1 MDMEINFPN
10 LGIYLDHVGKNISI
24 FGFSIAYYGIVI
36 VTGMMIAIWIAQR
49 EAKRTG
55 QNPEQYLDLAMIG
68 IAAGILGARIYYVI
82 FAWDYYKDDLLSIFN
97 IRQGGLA
104 IYGGIIGACIAV
116 VIYSRK
122 KKQNFSLLMDT
133 ASMSIVFGQ
142 IMGRWGNFFNRE
154 AFGDYTNNLFAMQL
168 PVSAVR
174 ANEITQK
181 MWDHVVTVN
190 GVEYIQVH
198 PTFLYESLWNV
209 GVLLFLFWFRKRKKF
224 NGEVFLMYLIGYGLG
239 RIWIEGLR
247 TDQLLLPVVGLPVS
261 QLLSG
266 CLVVGCT
273 HLIPLVEL
281 TRCDKTD
288 DDCVQLAYD
297 FYQSIGKEAVL
308 LRKEC
313 PGFIANRLQLALY
326 REVQDLVMRGV
337 CSVEDVDK
345 ALVYGPGIRWAIFG
359 HNMIMQMGNPGGLTG
374 MVEMLGNSGDHWL
387 EDMASWTHQPD
398 NWAQVAQP
406 GVDQEMANFPDY
418 IGHTNAECI
427 AYRDQMLIDILKLHK
442 KL

>member
-273 HLIPLVEL
+273 ILVVWKRKNYHPVGRQPIL
-281 TRCDKTD
+281 KDKTSEKNRIKI
-288 DDCVQLAYD
+288 QKR
-297 FYQSIGKEAVL
+297 GKPAKKVFSFFDT
-308 LRKEC
+308 K
-313 PGFIANRLQLALY
+313 
-326 REVQDLVMRGV
+326 LV
-337 CSVEDVDK
+337 
-345 ALVYGPGIRWAIFG
+345 
-359 HNMIMQMGNPGGLTG
+359 
-374 MVEMLGNSGDHWL
+374 
-387 EDMASWTHQPD
+387 
-398 NWAQVAQP
+398 
-406 GVDQEMANFPDY
+406 
-418 IGHTNAECI
+418 
-427 AYRDQMLIDILKLHK
+427 
-442 KL
+442 

>member
-82 FAWDYYKDDLLSIFN
+82 FAWDYYKDDLLSFFN

-273 HLIPLVEL
+273 ILVVWK
-281 TRCDKTD
+281 R
-288 DDCVQLAYD
+288 
-297 FYQSIGKEAVL
+297 
-308 LRKEC
+308 
-313 PGFIANRLQLALY
+313 
-326 REVQDLVMRGV
+326 
-337 CSVEDVDK
+337 
-345 ALVYGPGIRWAIFG
+345 
-359 HNMIMQMGNPGGLTG
+359 
-374 MVEMLGNSGDHWL
+374 
-387 EDMASWTHQPD
+387 
-398 NWAQVAQP
+398 
-406 GVDQEMANFPDY
+406 
-418 IGHTNAECI
+418 
-427 AYRDQMLIDILKLHK
+427 K
-442 KL
+442 KLSSGGETAHS

>member
-266 CLVVGCT
+266 CRVLGCTILVVWK
-273 HLIPLVEL
+273 
-281 TRCDKTD
+281 R
-288 DDCVQLAYD
+288 
-297 FYQSIGKEAVL
+297 
-308 LRKEC
+308 
-313 PGFIANRLQLALY
+313 
-326 REVQDLVMRGV
+326 
-337 CSVEDVDK
+337 
-345 ALVYGPGIRWAIFG
+345 
-359 HNMIMQMGNPGGLTG
+359 
-374 MVEMLGNSGDHWL
+374 
-387 EDMASWTHQPD
+387 
-398 NWAQVAQP
+398 
-406 GVDQEMANFPDY
+406 
-418 IGHTNAECI
+418 
-427 AYRDQMLIDILKLHK
+427 K
-442 KL
+442 KLSSGGETAHS

>member
-36 VTGMMIAIWIAQR
+36 VTGMMIAIWIARR

-273 HLIPLVEL
+273 ILVVWK
-281 TRCDKTD
+281 R
-288 DDCVQLAYD
+288 
-297 FYQSIGKEAVL
+297 
-308 LRKEC
+308 
-313 PGFIANRLQLALY
+313 
-326 REVQDLVMRGV
+326 
-337 CSVEDVDK
+337 
-345 ALVYGPGIRWAIFG
+345 
-359 HNMIMQMGNPGGLTG
+359 
-374 MVEMLGNSGDHWL
+374 
-387 EDMASWTHQPD
+387 
-398 NWAQVAQP
+398 
-406 GVDQEMANFPDY
+406 
-418 IGHTNAECI
+418 
-427 AYRDQMLIDILKLHK
+427 K
-442 KL
+442 KLSSGGETAHS

>member
-273 HLIPLVEL
+273 LLVVWK
-281 TRCDKTD
+281 R
-288 DDCVQLAYD
+288 
-297 FYQSIGKEAVL
+297 
-308 LRKEC
+308 
-313 PGFIANRLQLALY
+313 
-326 REVQDLVMRGV
+326 
-337 CSVEDVDK
+337 
-345 ALVYGPGIRWAIFG
+345 
-359 HNMIMQMGNPGGLTG
+359 
-374 MVEMLGNSGDHWL
+374 
-387 EDMASWTHQPD
+387 
-398 NWAQVAQP
+398 
-406 GVDQEMANFPDY
+406 
-418 IGHTNAECI
+418 
-427 AYRDQMLIDILKLHK
+427 K
-442 KL
+442 KLSSGGETAHS

>member
-10 LGIYLDHVGKNISI
+10 LGIYLDHVGKSISI

-190 GVEYIQVH
+190 GVECIQVH

-273 HLIPLVEL
+273 ILVVWK
-281 TRCDKTD
+281 R
-288 DDCVQLAYD
+288 
-297 FYQSIGKEAVL
+297 
-308 LRKEC
+308 
-313 PGFIANRLQLALY
+313 
-326 REVQDLVMRGV
+326 
-337 CSVEDVDK
+337 
-345 ALVYGPGIRWAIFG
+345 
-359 HNMIMQMGNPGGLTG
+359 
-374 MVEMLGNSGDHWL
+374 
-387 EDMASWTHQPD
+387 
-398 NWAQVAQP
+398 
-406 GVDQEMANFPDY
+406 
-418 IGHTNAECI
+418 
-427 AYRDQMLIDILKLHK
+427 K
-442 KL
+442 KLSSGGETAHS

>member
-273 HLIPLVEL
+273 ILVVWK
-281 TRCDKTD
+281 R
-288 DDCVQLAYD
+288 
-297 FYQSIGKEAVL
+297 
-308 LRKEC
+308 
-313 PGFIANRLQLALY
+313 
-326 REVQDLVMRGV
+326 
-337 CSVEDVDK
+337 
-345 ALVYGPGIRWAIFG
+345 
-359 HNMIMQMGNPGGLTG
+359 
-374 MVEMLGNSGDHWL
+374 
-387 EDMASWTHQPD
+387 
-398 NWAQVAQP
+398 
-406 GVDQEMANFPDY
+406 
-418 IGHTNAECI
+418 
-427 AYRDQMLIDILKLHK
+427 K
-442 KL
+442 KLSSSGETAHS

>member
-10 LGIYLDHVGKNISI
+10 LGIYLDHVGKSISI

-55 QNPEQYLDLAMIG
+55 QNPEQHLDLAMIG

-273 HLIPLVEL
+273 ILVVWK
-281 TRCDKTD
+281 R
-288 DDCVQLAYD
+288 
-297 FYQSIGKEAVL
+297 
-308 LRKEC
+308 
-313 PGFIANRLQLALY
+313 
-326 REVQDLVMRGV
+326 
-337 CSVEDVDK
+337 
-345 ALVYGPGIRWAIFG
+345 
-359 HNMIMQMGNPGGLTG
+359 
-374 MVEMLGNSGDHWL
+374 
-387 EDMASWTHQPD
+387 
-398 NWAQVAQP
+398 
-406 GVDQEMANFPDY
+406 
-418 IGHTNAECI
+418 
-427 AYRDQMLIDILKLHK
+427 K
-442 KL
+442 KLSSGGETAHS

>member
-68 IAAGILGARIYYVI
+68 IAAGILGARIYYVV

-122 KKQNFSLLMDT
+122 KKQSFGLLMDT

-198 PTFLYESLWNV
+198 PTFLYEGLW
-209 GVLLFLFWFRKRKKF
+209 K
-224 NGEVFLMYLIGYGLG
+224 
-239 RIWIEGLR
+239 
-247 TDQLLLPVVGLPVS
+247 
-261 QLLSG
+261 
-266 CLVVGCT
+266 
-273 HLIPLVEL
+273 
-281 TRCDKTD
+281 
-288 DDCVQLAYD
+288 
-297 FYQSIGKEAVL
+297 
-308 LRKEC
+308 
-313 PGFIANRLQLALY
+313 
-326 REVQDLVMRGV
+326 
-337 CSVEDVDK
+337 CS
-345 ALVYGPGIRWAIFG
+345 
-359 HNMIMQMGNPGGLTG
+359 
-374 MVEMLGNSGDHWL
+374 
-387 EDMASWTHQPD
+387 
-398 NWAQVAQP
+398 
-406 GVDQEMANFPDY
+406 
-418 IGHTNAECI
+418 
-427 AYRDQMLIDILKLHK
+427 
-442 KL
+442 

>member
-266 CLVVGCT
+266 CLVVGLS
-273 HLIPLVEL
+273 LIH
-281 TRCDKTD
+281 
-288 DDCVQLAYD
+288 
-297 FYQSIGKEAVL
+297 I
-308 LRKEC
+308 
-313 PGFIANRLQLALY
+313 
-326 REVQDLVMRGV
+326 
-337 CSVEDVDK
+337 
-345 ALVYGPGIRWAIFG
+345 
-359 HNMIMQMGNPGGLTG
+359 
-374 MVEMLGNSGDHWL
+374 
-387 EDMASWTHQPD
+387 
-398 NWAQVAQP
+398 
-406 GVDQEMANFPDY
+406 
-418 IGHTNAECI
+418 
-427 AYRDQMLIDILKLHK
+427 
-442 KL
+442 

>member
-1 MDMEINFPN
+1 MDMEVNFPN
-10 LGIYLDHVGKNISI
+10 LGIYLDHVGKSISI

-273 HLIPLVEL
+273 ILVVWK
-281 TRCDKTD
+281 R
-288 DDCVQLAYD
+288 
-297 FYQSIGKEAVL
+297 
-308 LRKEC
+308 
-313 PGFIANRLQLALY
+313 
-326 REVQDLVMRGV
+326 
-337 CSVEDVDK
+337 
-345 ALVYGPGIRWAIFG
+345 
-359 HNMIMQMGNPGGLTG
+359 
-374 MVEMLGNSGDHWL
+374 
-387 EDMASWTHQPD
+387 
-398 NWAQVAQP
+398 
-406 GVDQEMANFPDY
+406 
-418 IGHTNAECI
+418 
-427 AYRDQMLIDILKLHK
+427 K
-442 KL
+442 KLSSGGETAHS

>member
-209 GVLLFLFWFRKRKKF
+209 GGLLFLFWFRKRKKF

-273 HLIPLVEL
+273 ILVVWK
-281 TRCDKTD
+281 R
-288 DDCVQLAYD
+288 
-297 FYQSIGKEAVL
+297 
-308 LRKEC
+308 
-313 PGFIANRLQLALY
+313 
-326 REVQDLVMRGV
+326 
-337 CSVEDVDK
+337 
-345 ALVYGPGIRWAIFG
+345 
-359 HNMIMQMGNPGGLTG
+359 
-374 MVEMLGNSGDHWL
+374 
-387 EDMASWTHQPD
+387 
-398 NWAQVAQP
+398 
-406 GVDQEMANFPDY
+406 
-418 IGHTNAECI
+418 
-427 AYRDQMLIDILKLHK
+427 K
-442 KL
+442 KLSSGGETAHS

>member
-273 HLIPLVEL
+273 ILVVW
-281 TRCDKTD
+281 K
-288 DDCVQLAYD
+288 
-297 FYQSIGKEAVL
+297 
-308 LRKEC
+308 RKKGTWATVK
-313 PGFIANRLQLALY
+313 PHP
-326 REVQDLVMRGV
+326 EVV
-337 CSVEDVDK
+337 VE
-345 ALVYGPGIRWAIFG
+345 
-359 HNMIMQMGNPGGLTG
+359 
-374 MVEMLGNSGDHWL
+374 E
-387 EDMASWTHQPD
+387 
-398 NWAQVAQP
+398 
-406 GVDQEMANFPDY
+406 
-418 IGHTNAECI
+418 
-427 AYRDQMLIDILKLHK
+427 
-442 KL
+442 

>member
-55 QNPEQYLDLAMIG
+55 QDPEQYLDLAMIG

-273 HLIPLVEL
+273 ILVVWK
-281 TRCDKTD
+281 R
-288 DDCVQLAYD
+288 
-297 FYQSIGKEAVL
+297 
-308 LRKEC
+308 
-313 PGFIANRLQLALY
+313 
-326 REVQDLVMRGV
+326 
-337 CSVEDVDK
+337 
-345 ALVYGPGIRWAIFG
+345 
-359 HNMIMQMGNPGGLTG
+359 
-374 MVEMLGNSGDHWL
+374 
-387 EDMASWTHQPD
+387 
-398 NWAQVAQP
+398 
-406 GVDQEMANFPDY
+406 
-418 IGHTNAECI
+418 
-427 AYRDQMLIDILKLHK
+427 K
-442 KL
+442 KLSSGGETAHS

>member
-36 VTGMMIAIWIAQR
+36 VTGMMIAIWIAKR

-122 KKQNFSLLMDT
+122 KKQNFGLLMDT

-209 GVLLFLFWFRKRKKF
+209 SVLLFLFWFRKRKKF

-273 HLIPLVEL
+273 ILVVWK
-281 TRCDKTD
+281 R
-288 DDCVQLAYD
+288 
-297 FYQSIGKEAVL
+297 
-308 LRKEC
+308 
-313 PGFIANRLQLALY
+313 
-326 REVQDLVMRGV
+326 
-337 CSVEDVDK
+337 
-345 ALVYGPGIRWAIFG
+345 
-359 HNMIMQMGNPGGLTG
+359 
-374 MVEMLGNSGDHWL
+374 
-387 EDMASWTHQPD
+387 
-398 NWAQVAQP
+398 
-406 GVDQEMANFPDY
+406 
-418 IGHTNAECI
+418 
-427 AYRDQMLIDILKLHK
+427 K
-442 KL
+442 KLSSGGETAHS

>member
-1 MDMEINFPN
+1 MPEIWFPN
-10 LGIYLDHVGKNISI
+10 LGIEIAHLDRVAFTV
-24 FGFSIAYYGIVI
+24 FGRNVYWYGIFIGLAV
-36 VTGMMIAIWIAQR
+36 VLGVLMAMK

-273 HLIPLVEL
+273 ILVVWK
-281 TRCDKTD
+281 R
-288 DDCVQLAYD
+288 
-297 FYQSIGKEAVL
+297 
-308 LRKEC
+308 
-313 PGFIANRLQLALY
+313 
-326 REVQDLVMRGV
+326 
-337 CSVEDVDK
+337 
-345 ALVYGPGIRWAIFG
+345 
-359 HNMIMQMGNPGGLTG
+359 
-374 MVEMLGNSGDHWL
+374 
-387 EDMASWTHQPD
+387 
-398 NWAQVAQP
+398 
-406 GVDQEMANFPDY
+406 
-418 IGHTNAECI
+418 
-427 AYRDQMLIDILKLHK
+427 K
-442 KL
+442 KLSSGGETAHS

>member
-273 HLIPLVEL
+273 ILVVWK
-281 TRCDKTD
+281 R
-288 DDCVQLAYD
+288 
-297 FYQSIGKEAVL
+297 
-308 LRKEC
+308 
-313 PGFIANRLQLALY
+313 
-326 REVQDLVMRGV
+326 
-337 CSVEDVDK
+337 
-345 ALVYGPGIRWAIFG
+345 
-359 HNMIMQMGNPGGLTG
+359 
-374 MVEMLGNSGDHWL
+374 
-387 EDMASWTHQPD
+387 
-398 NWAQVAQP
+398 
-406 GVDQEMANFPDY
+406 
-418 IGHTNAECI
+418 
-427 AYRDQMLIDILKLHK
+427 K
-442 KL
+442 KLLSGGETVHS

>member
-239 RIWIEGLR
+239 RIWSEGLR

-273 HLIPLVEL
+273 ILVVWK
-281 TRCDKTD
+281 R
-288 DDCVQLAYD
+288 
-297 FYQSIGKEAVL
+297 
-308 LRKEC
+308 
-313 PGFIANRLQLALY
+313 
-326 REVQDLVMRGV
+326 
-337 CSVEDVDK
+337 
-345 ALVYGPGIRWAIFG
+345 
-359 HNMIMQMGNPGGLTG
+359 
-374 MVEMLGNSGDHWL
+374 
-387 EDMASWTHQPD
+387 
-398 NWAQVAQP
+398 
-406 GVDQEMANFPDY
+406 
-418 IGHTNAECI
+418 
-427 AYRDQMLIDILKLHK
+427 K
-442 KL
+442 KLSSGGETAHS

>member
-55 QNPEQYLDLAMIG
+55 QNPEQYLDLAMFG

-273 HLIPLVEL
+273 ILVVWK
-281 TRCDKTD
+281 R
-288 DDCVQLAYD
+288 
-297 FYQSIGKEAVL
+297 
-308 LRKEC
+308 
-313 PGFIANRLQLALY
+313 
-326 REVQDLVMRGV
+326 
-337 CSVEDVDK
+337 
-345 ALVYGPGIRWAIFG
+345 
-359 HNMIMQMGNPGGLTG
+359 
-374 MVEMLGNSGDHWL
+374 
-387 EDMASWTHQPD
+387 
-398 NWAQVAQP
+398 
-406 GVDQEMANFPDY
+406 
-418 IGHTNAECI
+418 
-427 AYRDQMLIDILKLHK
+427 K
-442 KL
+442 KLSSGGETAHS

>member
-1 MDMEINFPN
+1 MFLASPITFPN
-10 LGIYLDHVGKNISI
+10 LGITVDPSPVAFTVFGKDI
-24 FGFSIAYYGIVI
+24 YWYGIIIASGFLLAVLYMLHRAKDFG
-36 VTGMMIAIWIAQR
+36 VTQDDVLDMILWAVPIGVVCARLYYCIFYWELYEDDPISMLYIW
-49 EAKRTG
+49 E
-55 QNPEQYLDLAMIG
+55 
-68 IAAGILGARIYYVI
+68 
-82 FAWDYYKDDLLSIFN
+82 
-97 IRQGGLA
+97 GGLA

-190 GVEYIQVH
+190 GVKYIQVH

-273 HLIPLVEL
+273 ILVVWK
-281 TRCDKTD
+281 R
-288 DDCVQLAYD
+288 
-297 FYQSIGKEAVL
+297 
-308 LRKEC
+308 
-313 PGFIANRLQLALY
+313 
-326 REVQDLVMRGV
+326 
-337 CSVEDVDK
+337 
-345 ALVYGPGIRWAIFG
+345 
-359 HNMIMQMGNPGGLTG
+359 
-374 MVEMLGNSGDHWL
+374 
-387 EDMASWTHQPD
+387 
-398 NWAQVAQP
+398 
-406 GVDQEMANFPDY
+406 
-418 IGHTNAECI
+418 
-427 AYRDQMLIDILKLHK
+427 K
-442 KL
+442 KLSSGGETAHS

>member
-273 HLIPLVEL
+273 ILVVWK
-281 TRCDKTD
+281 R
-288 DDCVQLAYD
+288 
-297 FYQSIGKEAVL
+297 
-308 LRKEC
+308 
-313 PGFIANRLQLALY
+313 
-326 REVQDLVMRGV
+326 
-337 CSVEDVDK
+337 
-345 ALVYGPGIRWAIFG
+345 
-359 HNMIMQMGNPGGLTG
+359 
-374 MVEMLGNSGDHWL
+374 
-387 EDMASWTHQPD
+387 
-398 NWAQVAQP
+398 
-406 GVDQEMANFPDY
+406 
-418 IGHTNAECI
+418 
-427 AYRDQMLIDILKLHK
+427 K
-442 KL
+442 KLSSGGETAHT

>member
-68 IAAGILGARIYYVI
+68 IAAGILVARIYYVI

-273 HLIPLVEL
+273 ILVVWK
-281 TRCDKTD
+281 R
-288 DDCVQLAYD
+288 
-297 FYQSIGKEAVL
+297 
-308 LRKEC
+308 
-313 PGFIANRLQLALY
+313 
-326 REVQDLVMRGV
+326 
-337 CSVEDVDK
+337 
-345 ALVYGPGIRWAIFG
+345 
-359 HNMIMQMGNPGGLTG
+359 
-374 MVEMLGNSGDHWL
+374 
-387 EDMASWTHQPD
+387 
-398 NWAQVAQP
+398 
-406 GVDQEMANFPDY
+406 
-418 IGHTNAECI
+418 
-427 AYRDQMLIDILKLHK
+427 K
-442 KL
+442 KLSSGGETAHS

>member
-55 QNPEQYLDLAMIG
+55 QNPEQYFDLAMIG

-273 HLIPLVEL
+273 ILVVWK
-281 TRCDKTD
+281 R
-288 DDCVQLAYD
+288 
-297 FYQSIGKEAVL
+297 
-308 LRKEC
+308 
-313 PGFIANRLQLALY
+313 
-326 REVQDLVMRGV
+326 
-337 CSVEDVDK
+337 
-345 ALVYGPGIRWAIFG
+345 
-359 HNMIMQMGNPGGLTG
+359 
-374 MVEMLGNSGDHWL
+374 
-387 EDMASWTHQPD
+387 
-398 NWAQVAQP
+398 
-406 GVDQEMANFPDY
+406 
-418 IGHTNAECI
+418 
-427 AYRDQMLIDILKLHK
+427 K
-442 KL
+442 KLSSGGETAHS